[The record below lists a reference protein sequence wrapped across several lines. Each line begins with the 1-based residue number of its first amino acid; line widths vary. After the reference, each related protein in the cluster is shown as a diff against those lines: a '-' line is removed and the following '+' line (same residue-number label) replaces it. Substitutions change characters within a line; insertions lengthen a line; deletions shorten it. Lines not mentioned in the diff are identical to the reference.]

1 MTENKT
7 FEENLE
13 ELQQIVDRLQQG
25 DVPLEEAMNQFQKGV
40 KLSQKLEKT
49 LSEAENKLTKVM
61 TADGQEHD
69 FHLADKESSQ
79 E

>member
-7 FEENLE
+7 LEENLE

-61 TADGQEHD
+61 TADGQEQD
-69 FHLADKESSQ
+69 FHLEDKESSQ

>member
-61 TADGQEHD
+61 NADGQEQD

>member
-1 MTENKT
+1 MTEDKT

-13 ELQQIVDRLQQG
+13 ELQKIVDRLQQG
-25 DVPLEEAMNQFQKGV
+25 DVPLEEAMKQFQKGV

-61 TADGQEHD
+61 TADGQEND
-69 FHLADKESSQ
+69 FHLSDKESSQ

>member
-1 MTENKT
+1 MTEDKT

-13 ELQQIVDRLQQG
+13 ELQKIVDRLQQG
-25 DVPLEEAMNQFQKGV
+25 DVPLEEAMKQFQKGV

-61 TADGQEHD
+61 TADGQEKD
-69 FHLADKESSQ
+69 FHLSDKESSQ

>member
-61 TADGQEHD
+61 TADGQKQD
-69 FHLADKESSQ
+69 FHLEDKESSQ

>member
-61 TADGQEHD
+61 TADGQEQD
-69 FHLADKESSQ
+69 FYLEDKESSQ

>member
-61 TADGQEHD
+61 TADGQEQD

>member
-61 TADGQEHD
+61 TTDGQEQD
-69 FHLADKESSQ
+69 FHLEDKESSQ

>member
-49 LSEAENKLTKVM
+49 
-61 TADGQEHD
+61 
-69 FHLADKESSQ
+69 
-79 E
+79 